1 MTCKRTLCSAPP
13 DGVVLPATVF
23 YAPLVCGRLHV
34 LYTHFTSASGVQA
47 PQLPSHVGMGHA
59 AELILNALKLAVAHA
74 AIDPGGVSSA
84 RTQTARS
91 AATQA
96 LAIASLLAGQMS
108 QVVHPNMTKMLQYLC
123 Q

>member
-1 MTCKRTLCSAPP
+1 
-13 DGVVLPATVF
+13 
-23 YAPLVCGRLHV
+23 
-34 LYTHFTSASGVQA
+34 
-47 PQLPSHVGMGHA
+47 MGHA

-74 AIDPGGVSSA
+74 ATDPGGVHSA

-108 QVVHPNMTKMLQYLC
+108 QVVYSNMTKMLQYLC